1 MPGTACSPSLYLPDA
16 ELWVCFP
23 LPALFHIPGPETSHK
38 GGSFLEGETKG
49 QENGV
54 QDRQG
59 WGEEKSEVKVH
70 LGEEGQRKGERTNK
84 KQRT

>member
-1 MPGTACSPSLYLPDA
+1 M
-16 ELWVCFP
+16 
-23 LPALFHIPGPETSHK
+23 FHIPGPETSHK
-38 GGSFLEGETKG
+38 GGRFLEEETKG

-59 WGEEKSEVKVH
+59 WGEEKSQVKVR

-84 KQRT
+84 KQRTKQGGLQREAVSKTNPTKS